1 MVNLNIFLKK
11 KDVLNLLAIWF
22 YVSTLEFCISLI
34 FTSINKK
41 LSKKHPYMMEK
52 NLFFCYEFVTEVGIK
67 IFLNNL
73 QISKVW
79 IPIDC
84 KEDELL
90 KENYTN
96 HKQEAKQ

>member
-1 MVNLNIFLKK
+1 
-11 KDVLNLLAIWF
+11 
-22 YVSTLEFCISLI
+22 
-34 FTSINKK
+34 
-41 LSKKHPYMMEK
+41 MMEK
-52 NLFFCYEFVTEVGIK
+52 NLFFCYEFVTEVGIE
-67 IFLNNL
+67 ILLNNL
-73 QISKVW
+73 QMSKVW